1 MKRLLLISTSF
12 PDAAYHP
19 GQEAAGQFVYD
30 LARELAHHVSV
41 GAVVPGNRACTEQEG
56 HLTVYRFRVPTLP
69 LSLLKPANPA
79 DWPKVLLTLSSGQK
93 AVSSAS
99 ASYSPDHIVA
109 LWSLPSGYWAKKTR
123 VPYAI
128 WALGSDI
135 WEFGRIPVLRGLLQR
150 VLREATVRFAD
161 GHQLAKD
168 VEAIGGKPCYFLP
181 SSRRLIVGAR
191 RALVGQPPY
200 NLAFLGRWHP
210 NKGADLLMESLQQL
224 RDDDWG
230 RVREVRI
237 YGGGPLEPVVTEG
250 VRRLQAQ
257 SRPVT
262 LGGYLGRK
270 EATDLLSWADY
281 LILPSRIESI
291 PVIFSDALQ
300 TDTPLI
306 ATPVGDLPRLLA
318 DAPAGILAKGTT
330 AGHLAEAIR
339 NALTRSPR
347 DFQKG
352 IAALR
357 AQFDVHSTA
366 VRLLEAIRF
375 ASAGEKRTGS

>member
-12 PDAAYHP
+12 PDRAYRP

-30 LARELAHHVSV
+30 LVHELTHHVSV
-41 GAVVPGNRACTEQEG
+41 CAVVPGNRPCIERDG

-79 DWPKVLLTLSSGQK
+79 HWPKVLLTLCSGQK

-109 LWSLPSGYWAKKTR
+109 LWSVPSGYWAQKTGT
-123 VPYAI
+123 PYSI

-135 WEFGRIPVLRGLLQR
+135 WEFGRLPIVRGLLRR
-150 VLREATVRFAD
+150 VLQNAVVRFAD
-161 GHQLAKD
+161 GHQLAED
-168 VEAIGGKPCYFLP
+168 VEAIGKKPCHFLP
-181 SSRRLIVGAR
+181 SSRRLIIGAR
-191 RALVGQPPY
+191 KALAGQPPY

-210 NKGADLLMESLQQL
+210 NKGADLLMQSLQHL
-224 RDDDWG
+224 KGDDWE

-237 YGGGPLEPVVTEG
+237 YGGGPLEPVVTKG

-257 SRPVT
+257 GRPVT

-270 EATDLLSWADY
+270 EAAELLSWADY

-300 TDTPLI
+300 AETPLI
-306 ATPVGDLPRLLA
+306 ATPVGDLPRLLVEA
-318 DAPAGILAKGTT
+318 RAGILAKETT
-330 AGHLAEAIR
+330 AGHLVEAIR
-339 NALTRSPR
+339 HALARSPR
-347 DFQKG
+347 DFQRG

-357 AQFDVHSTA
+357 AQFDIQSTA
-366 VRLLEAIRF
+366 IRLLEAIRL
-375 ASAGEKRTGS
+375 ASAHEKQTGS